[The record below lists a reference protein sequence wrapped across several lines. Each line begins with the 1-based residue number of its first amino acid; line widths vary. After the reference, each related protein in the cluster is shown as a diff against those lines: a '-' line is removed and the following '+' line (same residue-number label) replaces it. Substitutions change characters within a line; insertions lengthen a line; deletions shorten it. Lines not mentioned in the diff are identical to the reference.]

1 MVTKFCK
8 LEMEHPAAALGG
20 SENTTFFRD
29 ENSGDIFFSDA
40 SAFLYN
46 PGDCEDEA
54 NLTPLAQGGEDERKL
69 WAAFAKR
76 EVSV

>member
-20 SENTTFFRD
+20 SEDTTFFRD

-40 SAFLYN
+40 SASLYS

-54 NLTPLAQGGEDERKL
+54 NLTPLVQGGENERKL

-76 EVSV
+76 EVNI